1 MGGGVMRLHFVESS
15 MLRRIGYDPYRRIL
29 VAQFR
34 EGNYYEYYDVPTWVF
49 ALVMSEDSTGR
60 AFHDH
65 ILGRFEYRRIE
76 ERGRGSS
83 DWTSRSEEDVAAV
96 H

>member
-1 MGGGVMRLHFVESS
+1 MHFVESS
-15 MLRRIGYDPYRRIL
+15 MIRSIGYDPYGGVL

-49 ALVMSEDSTGR
+49 ALVMSEDSLGR

-65 ILGRFEYRRIE
+65 VLGRFHYRRIQE
-76 ERGRGSS
+76 DSRGDRDRDKRRVDES
-83 DWTSRSEEDVAAV
+83 VAV

>member
-1 MGGGVMRLHFVESS
+1 MRLHRVESS
-15 MLRRIGYDPYRRIL
+15 MLRRIGYDPYRRLL

-34 EGNYYEYYDVPTWVF
+34 EGNYYEYYDVPVWVF
-49 ALVMSEDSTGR
+49 ALVMTDDSLGQ

-65 ILGRFEYRRIE
+65 VLGRFEYRRIE
-76 ERGRGSS
+76 DR
-83 DWTSRSEEDVAAV
+83 SRRPQEQRHTEDAAMV

>member
-1 MGGGVMRLHFVESS
+1 MRMHFVESS
-15 MLRRIGYDPYRRIL
+15 MVRSIGYDPYGGVL

-49 ALVMSEDSTGR
+49 ALVMSEDSLGR

-65 ILGRFEYRRIE
+65 VLGRFHYRRVQE
-76 ERGRGSS
+76 KSRDKQ
-83 DWTSRSEEDVAAV
+83 DWDKRRDEASAAV

>member
-1 MGGGVMRLHFVESS
+1 MHYVESS
-15 MLRRIGYDPYRRIL
+15 MLRRLGYDPYRRIL

-34 EGNYYEYYDVPTWVF
+34 EGTYYEYYDVPTWVF
-49 ALVMSEDSTGR
+49 ALVMSENSLGR

-65 ILGRFEYRRIE
+65 VFGRFGYRRME
-76 ERGRGSS
+76 ERTRGQDQLAERES
-83 DWTSRSEEDVAAV
+83 EDVAAV